1 MIYTYWY
8 SFGFRCSILFIAVM
22 SFLDFSTSEMTDKD
36 FFDQLQKNGTACK
49 EGTCRETD
57 LICECFLTVEHK
69 LSMIYK
75 GPSSLQTI
83 LLKPLN
89 GRAVNYHTGQTYDQQ
104 VEDTF
109 VLADG
114 NHSKIVILIN
124 GRFPGPQITA
134 YEYQNISV
142 HVRNMMNTDAV
153 TIHWHGMQQ
162 KGTPWSDGVAFVSQC
177 PILPGQNV
185 TYNFKGK
192 PFGTSFYHAHIGDQR
207 TMGLYGPL
215 IILPMSGQN
224 ISLPQE
230 GSNVFVVAIQ
240 DWNHNDDADVLYQ
253 KMLVG
258 DYDMNTG
265 SLYNTTS
272 DLSGALYSRFQFHSG
287 LINGRGRFYITS
299 NQTNGSPLTK
309 FVVQSN
315 QTYRFRVISAATLY
329 PFRVFVQQH
338 QPIYIVASDGF
349 EIEKVPVESFIIHPG
364 ERIDFLMVANQTP
377 GTYLLV
383 AETLEVEAKQRNQY
397 HVAEAIIFYNTSQ
410 NEINLNPPKVIEE
423 VCSTTCTVF
432 NCPFKY
438 YPAAENRRCLS
449 LNDVRSADPNSHT
462 EDVEGEAIEHF
473 FNFAFPGDKGY
484 TPGSVNGHQFR
495 PPSVGAYEHP
505 DTVDYNC
512 GACNETTICEC
523 TYAVTLDSPNK
534 DKIYQFVLTNIGNGS
549 GWSHPIHLHGHSFY
563 VMKMAFGKYDKTS
576 GRLVQNGG
584 QDNQDLICND
594 PKRFCSYA
602 KWRNDSWSNGNHP
615 FLNWNNPPQKDS
627 IIVPTG
633 GYVVIRFKA
642 DNPGVWFFHCHIDL
656 HNTNGMGMMI
666 NESPKNHP
674 QLPNGFQICQTTL
687 KKHEKGIL
695 KCVDI

>member
-1 MIYTYWY
+1 
-8 SFGFRCSILFIAVM
+8 
-22 SFLDFSTSEMTDKD
+22 MTDKD
-36 FFDQLQKNGTACK
+36 FFDQLQKNRTACK
-49 EGTCRETD
+49 EETCRETD
-57 LICECFLTVEHK
+57 LNCECFLTAV
-69 LSMIYK
+69 
-75 GPSSLQTI
+75 Q
-83 LLKPLN
+83 LKPLN

-104 VEDTF
+104 IEDTF

-114 NHSKIVILIN
+114 NHSKIVILLN
-124 GRFPGPQITA
+124 GRFPGPPITA
-134 YEYQNISV
+134 YEYQDIIV
-142 HVRNMMNTDAV
+142 HVRNLLHTDAV

-185 TYNFKGK
+185 TYKFKGK

-224 ISLPQE
+224 ISQPQE
-230 GSNVFVVAIQ
+230 GINVFVVAIQ

-265 SLYNTTS
+265 RLYNTTS
-272 DLSGALYSRFQFHSG
+272 DLSGAMC
-287 LINGRGRFYITS
+287 S
-299 NQTNGSPLTK
+299 NQSNGSPLTK

-349 EIEKVPVESFIIHPG
+349 EIEKVPVESFIINPG
-364 ERIDFLMVANQTP
+364 ERIDFLMVANQNP

-397 HVAEAIIFYNTSQ
+397 NVAEAIIFYNTSQ
-410 NEINLNPPKVIEE
+410 NKINLNPPKAKEE
-423 VCSTTCTVF
+423 VCLTTCTVF
-432 NCPFKY
+432 NCPFEY
-438 YPAAENRRCLS
+438 YPTAENRRCLS
-449 LNDVRSADPNSHT
+449 LNDVRSADPNSQT

-473 FNFAFPGDKGY
+473 FNFVFPGDKGY
-484 TPGSVNGHQFR
+484 TTGSVNGHQFR
-495 PPSVGAYEHP
+495 SPSVGAYEHLY
-505 DTVDYNC
+505 TVDYKC
-512 GACNETTICEC
+512 DACNETTICEC
-523 TYAVTLDSPNK
+523 TYAATLDSPNK

-576 GRLVQNGG
+576 GRLVQNQVKENVGEDVAVEVVVIIAVGPVKDEETQSEPADHVVNERGSGNSNRYNQQAQVGEVNPQQSIYRGG
-584 QDNQDLICND
+584 RQSLNMI
-594 PKRFCSYA
+594 R
-602 KWRNDSWSNGNHP
+602 
-615 FLNWNNPPQKDS
+615 FLNKWYNS
-627 IIVPTG
+627 IKNTCECLGISAAVDHKSHQ
-633 GYVVIRFKA
+633 ILRFMDTVQIQLA
-642 DNPGVWFFHCHIDL
+642 
-656 HNTNGMGMMI
+656 MI
-666 NESPKNHP
+666 C
-674 QLPNGFQICQTTL
+674 II
-687 KKHEKGIL
+687 GIL
-695 KCVDI
+695 GVLYLLLFYILFKI